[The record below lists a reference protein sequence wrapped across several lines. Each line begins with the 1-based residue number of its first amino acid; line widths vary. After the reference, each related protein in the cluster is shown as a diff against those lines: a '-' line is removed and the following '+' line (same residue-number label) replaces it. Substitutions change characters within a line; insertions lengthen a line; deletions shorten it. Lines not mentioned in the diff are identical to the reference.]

1 MKISAETGTVPAP
14 GEPVQS
20 APQSANAAV
29 AEREEAVPAVE
40 KKTSEVD
47 VVQVQVALAEINH
60 AMQMSA
66 IGVRFEFDPKAE
78 KMVTKVVDAAS
89 GELIHQMP
97 SEEVLRMSRALDK
110 LQGLLVHQ
118 AV

>member
-1 MKISAETGTVPAP
+1 MKISASNRTDQVPS
-14 GEPVQS
+14 ESVQL
-20 APQSANAAV
+20 APQSATTAV
-29 AEREEAVPAVE
+29 AEREDAVPTV
-40 KKTSEVD
+40 KKKKAEVD
-47 VVQVQVALAEINH
+47 VAQVHVALAEINH

-66 IGVRFEFDPKAE
+66 IGVRFEFDSTAE

-110 LQGLLVHQ
+110 LQGLLVHR

>member
-1 MKISAETGTVPAP
+1 MEISASPAMVQAPREPMKAETQQVKAP
-14 GEPVQS
+14 V
-20 APQSANAAV
+20 V
-29 AEREEAVPAVE
+29 AREEAAPVVE
-40 KKTSEVD
+40 KKASEVD
-47 VVQVQVALAEINH
+47 VAQVHVALAEINH
-60 AMQMSA
+60 AMQTAA
-66 IGVRFEFDPKAE
+66 IGVRFEFDLSAE

-97 SEEVLRMSRALDK
+97 SEEVLRMSKALDK

>member
-1 MKISAETGTVPAP
+1 MKISASTKTDQAP
-14 GEPVQS
+14 SESVQWLPQPVK
-20 APQSANAAV
+20 AAV
-29 AEREEAVPAVE
+29 VAREDAVPTVE
-40 KKTSEVD
+40 KKKAEVD
-47 VVQVQVALAEINH
+47 VAQVHVALAEINH

-66 IGVRFEFDPKAE
+66 IGVRFEFDSTAE

-110 LQGLLVHQ
+110 LQGLLVHR